1 MHPGQ
6 PALDPEPGLIEL
18 RYRAG
23 GDLIVSLFQEPLQ
36 APGSAGGQCG
46 DRSGGDRD
54 AGQLG
59 QRLLGAHS
67 AAPPGQ

>member
-6 PALDPEPGLIEL
+6 PALDPEPGLIEP

-23 GDLIVSLFQEPLQ
+23 GDLIASLFQEPLQ
-36 APGSAGGQCG
+36 APGSAGGECG

-54 AGQLG
+54 AEQLS
-59 QRLLGAHS
+59 QRLRGALL
-67 AAPPGQ
+67 